1 MYDRGNLLEKQV
13 SGIYLQEANSTVLGE
28 VLEFLRDTMSNFE
41 AGYNGPHFDKSP
53 EAPCKVEILRT

>member
-13 SGIYLQEANSTVLGE
+13 SGIYLQEANSIVLGE

-41 AGYNGPHFDKSP
+41 AGYNGPQFDKSP
-53 EAPCKVEILRT
+53 